1 MRRLLLLAAVLLVVA
16 GLVAVWTY
24 DDGAGI
30 DVRPPDVEVDT
41 PALRAQWE
49 AELGTMRERIRRM
62 RRALVDQLAKAGVK
76 GDLEY
81 IVRQNGMFSYS
92 GLSAS
97 QMQRLRTEFGVYGVD
112 SGRICVAALNDGNLA
127 YVAESIAAVS
137 A

>member
-1 MRRLLLLAAVLLVVA
+1 MATVL
-16 GLVAVWTY
+16 G
-24 DDGAGI
+24 
-30 DVRPPDVEVDT
+30 T

-49 AELGTMRERIRRM
+49 AELGTMRERIKRM
-62 RRALVDQLAKAGVK
+62 RRALVDQLDKAGVK

-137 A
+137 T